1 MAYPIFNS
9 EVKVNVIPTM
19 IQATINFQIHPAQTH
34 RSLSRTL
41 WLMTVQLHVL
51 NPFDDQ
57 ALGYQLPHQITPLIL
72 LVVNI
77 VPQVLVFKT

>member
-1 MAYPIFNS
+1 MAHPIFNS

-19 IQATINFQIHPAQTH
+19 IQATINFQIHPALTH
-34 RSLSRTL
+34 RSSSRML

-57 ALGYQLPHQITPLIL
+57 ALDYQLPHQITPLIF
-72 LVVNI
+72 LVVSI